1 MNNKILFRLAYNETL
16 HKINQWLYINHNT
29 LTAEANQFLEWL
41 IPKYKQWIKNHLTYI
56 QNELFALNIRTDEI
70 DIYVNSYWDN
80 EEDFV
85 TDIYPEIKQYLAEHI
100 PIDAQELEK
109 PLEKNKIII
118 HVTCMLS
125 DKKIGLSPDVKQM
138 LKNIIANRI
147 VQFNKITGKQYTEE
161 SLSKKL
167 SSLICGTIYIQ
178 LDKLVERGVFLS
190 ARRNGTYN
198 IKQGTELA
206 LEELFA
212 KPIITD
218 EFCHDHFNCSL
229 EQFNQFGKNIENVE
243 SGKAFISDTDWKEL
257 FDYFYDKVDQVVQDI
272 TSGARTE
279 RNKYLLELD
288 NDDKIGQ
295 LYGEIDYDPHSLQFR
310 DAPIVVYRDFSDGG
324 KDKIIIGRYGE
335 FHIECIRRVDP
346 SIRTKCQSKSSGGVY
361 LSECY
366 FYKPCAFIDTTNG
379 NYSVDEVAKILK
391 ADSRIEKVYLSPGQR
406 GGRLKRLAKRF
417 K

>member
-1 MNNKILFRLAYNETL
+1 MNNKILFRLAYNENL
-16 HKINQWLYINHNT
+16 NKIVHWFYVNHNT

-41 IPKYKQWIKNHLTYI
+41 IPKYKQWIKDHKTNI
-56 QNELFALNIRTDEI
+56 QNDLFALNVRSDEV
-70 DIYVNSYWDN
+70 DIYVNSYWNN

-85 TDIYPEIKQYLAEHI
+85 NDTYSDIKQYLAEHI
-100 PIDAQELEK
+100 PIDIQELDKPAEK
-109 PLEKNKIII
+109 DKIII
-118 HVTCMLS
+118 HVTWMLS
-125 DKKIGLSPDVKQM
+125 DKQIGHDPDIKQ
-138 LKNIIANRI
+138 LLVNLVADRL
-147 VQFNKITGKQYTEE
+147 VQFNKITGKHYTED
-161 SLSKKL
+161 SLAKKL

-229 EQFNQFGKNIENVE
+229 EQFNRFGKNIENVE
-243 SGKAFISDTDWKEL
+243 SGKVFISDTDWKEL

-379 NYSVDEVAKILK
+379 KYSIDEVAKILK

-417 K
+417 